1 MKPIRICTIVL
12 LSLCSIA
19 FSAQAA
25 SLTHQ
30 DSETPYLTK
39 TFNISTPGKVSV
51 RTSGGS
57 ISVSG
62 HNNNEVEVKMYVKRN
77 GSSSWFGSDDDIEEA
92 LEEYDISIRQEG
104 NTVYAEAERKGRN
117 WGNNN
122 LSISFV
128 LEVPREVSADLNTSG
143 GSINVA
149 GLEGEHD
156 VKTSG
161 GSLNFDD
168 ITGYTVA
175 RTSGGSINIS
185 QYDGVMDGNTSGGS
199 IRANNA
205 KGELKLHTSGGS
217 IVLEDVSGS
226 IDAHTS
232 GGSIKAFVNDL
243 DDYLTLKTSG
253 GSINAVIPEGMGVDL
268 NLSGNRVNTK
278 LTNFTGE
285 ADKDNIEGRMN
296 GGGVS
301 VTMKTSGGSVNL
313 DYHRTSASN

>member
-1 MKPIRICTIVL
+1 MKSISTYIIAL
-12 LSLCSIA
+12 LFICSIA
-19 FSAQAA
+19 FSAQAS
-25 SLTHQ
+25 SLSQQ
-30 DSETPYLTK
+30 DNEDPYLTK
-39 TFNISTPGKVSV
+39 TFTISTPGKVMV

-62 HNNNEVEVKMYVKRN
+62 HSGNEVEVKMYVKKN
-77 GSSSWFGSDDDIEEA
+77 GSSSWFGDDDDIEEA
-92 LEEYDISIRQEG
+92 LDEYDISIRQDG
-104 NTVYAEAERKGRN
+104 NTVYAEAERRGSN
-117 WGNNN
+117 WGNSN

-128 LEVPREVSADLNTSG
+128 LEVPRQVSANLNTSG
-143 GSINVA
+143 GSISLA

-161 GSLNFDD
+161 GSLNFDE

-175 RTSGGSINIS
+175 HTSGGSINIS
-185 QYDGVMDGNTSGGS
+185 QYDGVMNGNTSGGS
-199 IRANNA
+199 IRADNS
-205 KGELKLHTSGGS
+205 KGELKLNTSGGS

-243 DDYLTLKTSG
+243 DEYLTLKTSG

-268 NLSGNRVNTK
+268 DLTGNRVNTK
-278 LTNFTGE
+278 LTNFTGQAE
-285 ADKDNIEGRMN
+285 KNNIEGSMN
-296 GGGVS
+296 GGGVP